1 MRLAAGLASRIA
13 ADPAFV
19 LLYLTHTKA
28 GGRVLLRVAIGAAG
42 TTDAH
47 VDAAW
52 WRIREEAAAL
62 TGVRTD

>member
-1 MRLAAGLASRIA
+1 M
-13 ADPAFV
+13 